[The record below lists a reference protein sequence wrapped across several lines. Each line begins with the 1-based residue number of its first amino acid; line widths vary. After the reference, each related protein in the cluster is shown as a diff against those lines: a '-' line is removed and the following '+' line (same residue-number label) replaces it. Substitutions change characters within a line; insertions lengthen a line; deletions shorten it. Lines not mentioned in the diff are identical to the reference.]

1 MFYDCAR
8 MLTEKWKE
16 CSWNWPTVPNAV
28 QALGSPCASTDPQ
41 FPVQSSKYRKY
52 YRKDETGGTME
63 HLLAGIW
70 HLAAHSPEVLEA
82 IADSMDVGHSHEH
95 DLTIGVV
102 LCRQEKSG
110 A

>member
-1 MFYDCAR
+1 
-8 MLTEKWKE
+8 
-16 CSWNWPTVPNAV
+16 
-28 QALGSPCASTDPQ
+28 
-41 FPVQSSKYRKY
+41 
-52 YRKDETGGTME
+52 ME